1 MLKVKA
7 LATFALGFV
16 LVACGNEDPQDPVT
30 ESLTIYKSPTC
41 GCCTKWQDH
50 LTESGI
56 HNVGQNTKLLS
67 QLKTELGIQ
76 TQYRSCHTGVS
87 KDGYVFEGH
96 VPAKFIQQFLQ
107 QPPADAIGLA
117 VPAMPIGSPGMEV
130 DNGHG
135 GSKFMTYQVLLLKS
149 DGSSEVFATLSDYSQ
164 QFSQQYSQQ
173 HSHQF

>member
-1 MLKVKA
+1 
-7 LATFALGFV
+7 
-16 LVACGNEDPQDPVT
+16 
-30 ESLTIYKSPTC
+30 
-41 GCCTKWQDH
+41 
-50 LTESGI
+50 
-56 HNVGQNTKLLS
+56 VGQNTKLLS

-135 GSKFMTYQVLLLKS
+135 GSKFMAYQVLLLKS
-149 DGSSEVFATLSDYSQ
+149 DGSSEVFATLSDYSE
-164 QFSQQYSQQ
+164 QF
-173 HSHQF
+173 